1 MPTRQGG
8 ILLKKSMTCLRRN
21 WRVMTTLPA
30 LSTPCTW
37 NTFLARSTP
46 MVLTC
51 MWTTPSGD
59 SLFNDHPLA
68 HSMPGAGVVHHIIR
82 VLDRVC
88 SRAKLADVT
97 PHTLRHT
104 FASVAGDLGF
114 SELTIAGLLG
124 HAARGVTQGYV
135 HLDSAL
141 VVAADRVSE
150 RIAELLDGAA
160 SGTQRKKG

>member
-21 WRVMTTLPA
+21 CRVMTTLPS

-68 HSMPGAGVVHHIIR
+68 HSMPGAGVVHHINRLDPGIGR
-82 VLDRVC
+82 SLPVYPQLQACRYDPLTDAMGTKRKPYADFVPCTGGSIGTINVSPVATSVLPRC
-88 SRAKLADVT
+88 SFSATSSAFAKICFR
-97 PHTLRHT
+97 P
-104 FASVAGDLGF
+104 
-114 SELTIAGLLG
+114 
-124 HAARGVTQGYV
+124 
-135 HLDSAL
+135 
-141 VVAADRVSE
+141 
-150 RIAELLDGAA
+150 
-160 SGTQRKKG
+160 